1 MANNQMI
8 YGFEKNQITPYQHG
22 IDPGIIANSTR
33 IDPFKLDTSVL
44 FKAQDMMIQQQQLDL
59 QNRKMLMDNEQF
71 KLEQDR
77 LNKVYDLSKRQQDF
91 QEAKDA
97 YADINSASKLLDIP
111 YLSEKEKGALSQ
123 YEQDVDNIIS
133 EYEKTDDYSSAQNKI
148 AKFQMGLLRNKEVQG
163 AMRKA
168 NNIKALYEAWNKD
181 PDKYDISL
189 IQETVRKAEA
199 GDPSV
204 NEFSFNP
211 GNFRVYG
218 AAEKQKSLMN
228 AASGIFEKKEISK
241 VEKDADGNEYIA
253 KYNILPDKK
262 ETYNAFYNRII
273 NDPIMSQSLN
283 TDWENKKL
291 SDKRAAELNGVPYV
305 EDKNKKAFI
314 DKEIGKMHSMF
325 FDDYSAITKDD
336 VVMTDKDY
344 VSNPN
349 IAGVGGSGKPTD
361 TTLEAA
367 SLMREF
373 NIDADSARRIASG
386 GSRVVNINGELNWL
400 DISNGTRTYS
410 PTGIKVNSAPV
421 NSPTSYNQTIV
432 DSFKT
437 PEQFNPNY
445 KTLSAGDKFNSDID
459 AAYHNVSLV
468 ETGGTVQAVVDTD
481 GHVSAGFLQNHL
493 DNLNMIIG
501 ELPIENWNNSLSESQ
516 KFDRKKLNANDKSNN
531 AEVQRLFKYIADN
544 PNAQEPLRK
553 IERKLF
559 RDETRAAVDAYD
571 KMQAGDGVPS
581 ALIPYLAS
589 IKHQHGGYRDILKGA
604 LLSADGSQ
612 KTFNSSID
620 SLNALHDS
628 RTAYTRKVLRD
639 QGKDEVYIQSVIE
652 RQNNEYQFAKR
663 ELEKQSGIKSTTPT
677 AKSKSTKPD
686 KIIYLDKDKTKML
699 GLQKRETEGEYMDKY
714 KHIWVETPLKGKDGN
729 PLMRRKT
736 YKNLVID
743 GGKKT
748 TLTLT
753 KDGRRYVDSDM
764 NKYWKIKEYDKGSPV
779 FVEDGSIKDEDKVKL
794 RKEFGIKPTTP
805 NNNTNLPIEGGE
817 IR

>member
-168 NNIKALYEAWNKD
+168 NNVKALYEAWNKD

-314 DKEIGKMHSMF
+314 DNEIGKMHSMF
-325 FDDYSAITKDD
+325 FDDYSSVTKDD

-373 NIDADSARRIASG
+373 NIDADSARRVAAGS
-386 GSRVVNINGELNWL
+386 SRVVNINGELNWV
-400 DISNGTRTYS
+400 DVSNGTSTYT
-410 PTGIKVNSAPV
+410 PTGIKVNSAPASTAF
-421 NSPTSYNQTIV
+421 SPTTTIPLGSPAA
-432 DSFKT
+432 DKKRLSEPTKYYGGYIY
-437 PEQFNPNY
+437 QQGNPVE
-445 KTLSAGDKFNSDID
+445 SAFMNTIPSESANGSVLVVKDVNDRISVGYTHMNGDK
-459 AAYHNVSLV
+459 A
-468 ETGGTVQAVVDTD
+468 
-481 GHVSAGFLQNHL
+481 
-493 DNLNMIIG
+493 
-501 ELPIENWNNSLSESQ
+501 NNILRNFKGYDE
-516 KFDRKKLNANDKSNN
+516 KTMNANDAKNYATISNFVNNLSAEDKQFMMQLEKEAFVKTAEEAIAQFETVPIFKGKATDGVKMFLAHTYHQSGDSGRKIISGAAQKLLKEGNKNPTSEQILKALYESRVEYLKSNKAGNTINRSMREYAFANDISSN
-531 AEVQRLFKYIADN
+531 AISFNDDGTIKVPESTEAPKGKATPDKYMTDPVDKKRVPLYQREGNK
-544 PNAQEPLRK
+544 
-553 IERKLF
+553 
-559 RDETRAAVDAYD
+559 
-571 KMQAGDGVPS
+571 
-581 ALIPYLAS
+581 
-589 IKHQHGGYRDILKGA
+589 
-604 LLSADGSQ
+604 
-612 KTFNSSID
+612 
-620 SLNALHDS
+620 
-628 RTAYTRKVLRD
+628 
-639 QGKDEVYIQSVIE
+639 
-652 RQNNEYQFAKR
+652 NEYQLVRKKGEQAVP
-663 ELEKQSGIKSTTPT
+663 ETWVES
-677 AKSKSTKPD
+677 KSKVMKKKEYKLEDGRILT
-686 KIIYLDKDKTKML
+686 YNRDKDKYEGSDGYYYTFKE
-699 GLQKRETEGEYMDKY
+699 REGKQATFDKGA
-714 KHIWVETPLKGKDGN
+714 KIAT
-729 PLMRRKT
+729 
-736 YKNLVID
+736 
-743 GGKKT
+743 KT
-748 TLTLT
+748 TTT
-753 KDGRRYVDSDM
+753 TTSTPT
-764 NKYWKIKEYDKGSPV
+764 SS
-779 FVEDGSIKDEDKVKL
+779 VE
-794 RKEFGIKPTTP
+794 
-805 NNNTNLPIEGGE
+805 LP
-817 IR
+817 

>member
-33 IDPFKLDTSVL
+33 IDPFKLDTSVM

-228 AASGIFEKKEISK
+228 AASGIFEKKELK
-241 VEKDADGNEYIA
+241 LLEKDADGNEYIA
-253 KYNILPDKK
+253 TKVKLPDKK
-262 ETYNAFYNRII
+262 ETYNAFYNRIV

-314 DKEIGKMHSMF
+314 DNEIGKMHSMF
-325 FDDYSAITKDD
+325 FDDYSAITKDN

-410 PTGIKVNSAPV
+410 PTGIKVNSAPASTAF
-421 NSPTSYNQTIV
+421 SPTTTIPLGSPAADKKRLSEPTKYYGGYV
-432 DSFKT
+432 Y
-437 PEQFNPNY
+437 QQGNPVE
-445 KTLSAGDKFNSDID
+445 SAFMNTIPSESANGSVLVKKDINNKISVGYTHMNGDKANNILRNFNGYD
-459 AAYHNVSLV
+459 
-468 ETGGTVQAVVDTD
+468 EKT
-481 GHVSAGFLQNHL
+481 
-493 DNLNMIIG
+493 M
-501 ELPIENWNNSLSESQ
+501 
-516 KFDRKKLNANDKSNN
+516 NANDAKNYTTISNFVNNLSAEDKQFMMQLEKETFVSTAGEVIAQFDTVPIFKGKANDGIQMFLAQTYHQSGDSGRKIISGAAQKLLKEGNKNPTSEQILKALYESRIEYLKSNKAGNTINRAMREYAFANDISSN
-531 AEVQRLFKYIADN
+531 AISFNDDGTIKSTETKASPKSSSKGNIKIVDPADS
-544 PNAQEPLRK
+544 
-553 IERKLF
+553 
-559 RDETRAAVDAYD
+559 T
-571 KMQAGDGVPS
+571 
-581 ALIPYLAS
+581 
-589 IKHQHGGYRDILKGA
+589 
-604 LLSADGSQ
+604 
-612 KTFNSSID
+612 KTIN
-620 SLNALHDS
+620 L
-628 RTAYTRKVLRD
+628 
-639 QGKDEVYIQSVIE
+639 
-652 RQNNEYQFAKR
+652 AKR
-663 ELEKQSGIKSTTPT
+663 ET
-677 AKSKSTKPD
+677 AGE
-686 KIIYLDKDKTKML
+686 YKDK
-699 GLQKRETEGEYMDKY
+699 EDN
-714 KHIWVETPLKGKDGN
+714 IWVQTPLKGKTGK

-736 YKNLVID
+736 YNLVD
-743 GGKKT
+743 GDERIV
-748 TLTLT
+748 LNLT
-753 KDGRRYVDSDM
+753 KDGRRYVDNNM

-794 RKEFGIKPTTP
+794 RKEFGIKTTTP
-805 NNNTNLPIEGGE
+805 KKSVVSEYFPE
-817 IR
+817 